1 MFEDNKQ
8 MEREMRE
15 LAAAAH
21 LSINGFMRVVREG
34 DQFPIVFCNQQVCN
48 KLQRDPSNII
58 GKDFHI
64 CFDGS
69 FDEWHRP
76 LMMRWFDNPQDI
88 VLDRQGT
95 SGRPFEMV
103 DSKGG
108 RHPVGV
114 HVRSRPSYPTGSMF
128 AIDAAP
134 QINPGAWVEIVFQQN
149 IHAYRELRRIVEVL
163 EPHLRD
169 LIGVTRGH
177 ESDDGVGEGGSD
189 ARQRSGVN
197 GAAVGGCPHARNLEP
212 DGPDDSEDKRRPR
225 GGERNDDYG
234 NSKFETSFLDD

>member
-1 MFEDNKQ
+1 

-21 LSINGFMRVVREG
+21 LSTNGFMRVVREG

-64 CFDGS
+64 CFDDS
-69 FDEWHRP
+69 FEEWHRP
-76 LMMRWFDNPQDI
+76 LMMDWFDNPHDI

-95 SGRPFEMV
+95 ADRPFEMV

-128 AIDAAP
+128 AIDSAP
-134 QINPGAWVEIVFQQN
+134 QIEPGAWVEVVFQEN
-149 IHAYRELRRIVEVL
+149 IHAYRELRRIVDVL
-163 EPHLRD
+163 TPHLKD
-169 LIGVTRGH
+169 FIGVQTSGH
-177 ESDDGVGEGGSD
+177 ASNDGAGQGDSITCQRHRADAGE
-189 ARQRSGVN
+189 A
-197 GAAVGGCPHARNLEP
+197 GGCPYAGDLEQIRP
-212 DGPDDSEDKRRPR
+212 DGPDDKKRPR
-225 GGERNDDYG
+225 TGEENDDSG
-234 NSKFETSFLDD
+234 HGGFETSFLDD